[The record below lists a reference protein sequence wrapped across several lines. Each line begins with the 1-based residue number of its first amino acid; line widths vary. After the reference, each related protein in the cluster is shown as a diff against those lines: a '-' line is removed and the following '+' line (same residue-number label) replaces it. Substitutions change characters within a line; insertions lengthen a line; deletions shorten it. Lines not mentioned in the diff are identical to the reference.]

1 MNRFWEIVKKFND
14 LMKSAIK
21 GPNCIEICKGDCCS
35 IKIDV
40 PKVLAEEY
48 IKRGYASKGDFIRS
62 DVFSFKLR
70 FDEKKGKCFLYDEK
84 LNGCLVHDS
93 KIKPPQCWIYPTN
106 FSHPNKEMVSCKK
119 SDGWRIIDLEKTKEA
134 EKLLQYYVFFCQL
147 EAKKEKRKLK
157 ERLSK
162 EQLEV
167 NLKPLLKNTAPTQIS
182 GFKDTWDDIT
192 ILPSEGIS
200 LQLKKFCME
209 HNKKCFYILNNDFL
223 QCKSICDK
231 ICDSLIDFLQ
241 QNLFRYTKKQG
252 TDVNGEYSLIKLFI
266 FIENSPSYHL

>member
-1 MNRFWEIVKKFND
+1 
-14 LMKSAIK
+14 MKSAIE
-21 GPNCIEICKGDCCS
+21 GPNCVEICKGDCCS
-35 IKIDV
+35 IMIDV

-48 IKRGYASKGDFIRS
+48 IKRGYASKRDFIRC

-106 FSHPNKEMVSCKK
+106 FSHPNKEMVSCKR

-147 EAKKEKRKLK
+147 EAKKEKKKLK
-157 ERLSK
+157 VRLSK

-182 GFKDTWDDIT
+182 GFKDTWDNIT
-192 ILPSEGIS
+192 ILPSDGIS
-200 LQLKKFCME
+200 LQLKKFCCE

-231 ICDSLIDFLQ
+231 ISDSLIDFLQ

-252 TDVNGEYSLIKLFI
+252 TDVNGEYSLIKLFN
-266 FIENSPSYHL
+266 FIENSPY